1 MVVHSGTSGT
11 GRLTREQVLSEIK
24 QIVGQQL
31 AHAPEQIEETSAL
44 VEDLGAD
51 SLDVIEITMEVEE
64 HFDIT
69 VPEEAGE
76 NARTVGEIVD
86 GVMGLLGQ
94 EQNS

>member
-1 MVVHSGTSGT
+1 MVVHSSMASTS
-11 GRLTREQVLSEIK
+11 RFTREYVLAEIK
-24 QIVGQQL
+24 RIVSEQL
-31 AHAPEQIEETSAL
+31 AHMPEQIEETSAL

-76 NARTVGEIVD
+76 GARTVGAIVD
-86 GVMGLLGQ
+86 GVMGLLG
-94 EQNS
+94 ERQNS